1 MKDETTNSYE
11 LTLTPNYVSDW
22 NFNDALREL
31 IQNGTD
37 QEVLDPDNE
46 FQIDYSPK
54 EKVLRLKNRK
64 SVLKIN
70 TLLLGRSSKANNE
83 DTVGQFGE
91 GYKIAALVLNR
102 LGKTFTIYNNEK
114 NEVWESRFKNSE
126 KWLEKILCFYVSKRK
141 TDDHGLC
148 IEVGNVTQGEFNDLY
163 KVWLHLDDCDY
174 SKAETKYGEIILD
187 EAYAGEVYVNGL
199 FVDCNSD
206 LKYGYN
212 FKPKYIRLER
222 DRKTCDTWNVEDTTS
237 LMIAEAMVK
246 GDIPMEKVRRMVEER
261 ADDVYHFEFN
271 AYKDD
276 VKKVQEMLI
285 ESFDTQNPQPY
296 SVPVDSQED
305 IRKVKAYGGNPV
317 VVPAGVAKLLKEEK
331 DKRIKTLTEIP
342 WALPVKGSNNPM
354 LSHFKLS
361 KINKQGSQAYG
372 MNLVLVD
379 GDKYKDMIAGRMKK
393 PNGRGSWMV
402 FDGCDREYA
411 EQVTAEHKVNVKSG
425 NRTVQRWVPKR
436 SHIDNHYL
444 DAEVYA
450 LAAADISG
458 VRTLHLQ
465 DEAEAKAKA
474 ERPEEAYAP
483 EETWI
488 KQNENWI

>member
-1 MKDETTNSYE
+1 MKDETAINSYE

-46 FQIDYSPK
+46 FQIDYSQK

-83 DTVGQFGE
+83 DVVGQFGE

-246 GDIPMEKVRRMVEER
+246 GDVPMEKVRRMVEER

-271 AYKDD
+271 AYSDD

-317 VVPAGVAKLLKEEK
+317 VVPAGVAKLLKKEK
-331 DKRIKTLTEIP
+331 DKRIKALTEIP
-342 WALPVKGSNNPM
+342 CANVMTLK
-354 LSHFKLS
+354 
-361 KINKQGSQAYG
+361 
-372 MNLVLVD
+372 
-379 GDKYKDMIAGRMKK
+379 DKFNRWYD
-393 PNGRGSWMV
+393 V
-402 FDGCDREYA
+402 YA
-411 EQVTAEHKVNVKSG
+411 E
-425 NRTVQRWVPKR
+425 
-436 SHIDNHYL
+436 
-444 DAEVYA
+444 
-450 LAAADISG
+450 DI
-458 VRTLHLQ
+458 R
-465 DEAEAKAKA
+465 DEARMEIRNLID
-474 ERPEEAYAP
+474 ELE
-483 EETWI
+483 
-488 KQNENWI
+488 